1 MKRSFLPSCSTL
13 LATGCGLGYSPF
25 MPGTLASFAT
35 TVVMLCVPALSP
47 VVFSILLAV
56 IFAIGVFTASIVE
69 QTSQQKDPSFIVIDE
84 IFGMAMTLMWIPKTS
99 TAYAAA
105 FLLFRLFDIAK
116 PFPINFVERRL
127 PSGWGIMI
135 DDGIAA
141 LMAIITIKLIFHYL
155 KV

>member
-35 TVVMLCVPALSP
+35 AVVMLCTPTLSP
-47 VVFSILLAV
+47 AVASIALAI
-56 IFAIGVFTASIVE
+56 IFAIGVFTASIAE
-69 QTSQQKDPSFIVIDE
+69 QKAQRKDPSFIVIDE
-84 IFGMAMTLMWIPKTS
+84 IFGMAMTLAWIPKTC
-99 TAYAAA
+99 TAYVTA

-116 PFPINFVERRL
+116 PFPINFVEHRL
-127 PSGWGIMI
+127 PSGWGIMA
-135 DDGIAA
+135 DDGIAG